1 MDSYFIP
8 AMQSLL
14 IITFFFSRC
23 LVNVYKLEVFK
34 DSIKEPLNIQ
44 MSNLLK
50 VCLERYFL
58 NELFVSEANQ

>member
-1 MDSYFIP
+1 M
-8 AMQSLL
+8 
-14 IITFFFSRC
+14 
-23 LVNVYKLEVFK
+23 YKLEVFK

-58 NELFVSEANQ
+58 NELFVSEANQQMFLLEKCNTFDRLLS